1 MPITIIEIKAH
12 CDDQDKIRDIL
23 KEERADFKGLDIQT
37 DTYFRVPH
45 GRLKLREGNIENN
58 LIHYDRQDKEGP
70 KQSNVLLYK
79 SAPDSNL
86 KGILMKALGVLV
98 VVEKK
103 REIYFID
110 NIKFHIDTVARLGE
124 FIEIEAIDEDGSIG
138 KERLQAQCEQY
149 LTKFSIH
156 KNDLIDCSY
165 SDLFWS
171 EDENE

>member
-1 MPITIIEIKAH
+1 MPITIIEIKAR
-12 CDDQDKIRDIL
+12 CSEQEKIRDIL
-23 KEERADFKGLDIQT
+23 KGEGADFKGLDIQT

-58 LIHYDRQDKEGP
+58 LIHYDRPDQEGP
-70 KQSNVLLYK
+70 KQSNVLLYR
-79 SAPDSNL
+79 SNPGSNL

-138 KERLQAQCEQY
+138 KERLQEQCEHY
-149 LTKFSIH
+149 LERFGVKDE
-156 KNDLIDCSY
+156 DLVDRSY
-165 SDLFWS
+165 SDLVL
-171 EDENE
+171 NK

>member
-1 MPITIIEIKAH
+1 MPITIIEIKAR
-12 CDDQDKIRDIL
+12 CSEQEKIRDIL
-23 KEERADFKGLDIQT
+23 KGEGAEFKGLDHQT

-58 LIHYDRQDKEGP
+58 LIHYDRPDQEGP
-70 KQSNVLLYK
+70 KQSSVLLYR
-79 SAPDSNL
+79 SHPESSL

-138 KERLQAQCEQY
+138 KERLQDQCESY
-149 LTKFSIH
+149 LKRFGVSDE
-156 KNDLIDCSY
+156 DLIANSY
-165 SDLFWS
+165 SDLLL
-171 EDENE
+171 NR

>member
-1 MPITIIEIKAH
+1 MPITIIEIKAR
-12 CDDQDKIRDIL
+12 CSEQEKIRDIL
-23 KEERADFKGLDIQT
+23 KGERADFKGLDIQT

-58 LIHYDRQDKEGP
+58 LIHYDRPDQEGP
-70 KQSNVLLYK
+70 KQSNVLLYR
-79 SAPDSNL
+79 STPDSNL

-110 NIKFHIDTVARLGE
+110 NIKFHIDTVAGLGE

-138 KERLQAQCEQY
+138 KQRLQGECEQY
-149 LTKFSIH
+149 LDLFGVGKD
-156 KNDLIDCSY
+156 DLIADSY
-165 SDLFWS
+165 SDLLL
-171 EDENE
+171 NK

>member
-1 MPITIIEIKAH
+1 MPITIIEIKAR
-12 CDDQDKIRDIL
+12 CNEQDKVRDIL
-23 KEERADFKGLDIQT
+23 KGEGADFKGLDIQT

-58 LIHYDRQDKEGP
+58 LIHYDRPNQEGP
-70 KQSNVLLYK
+70 KQSNVLLYR
-79 SAPDSNL
+79 SSPGSNL

-110 NIKFHIDTVARLGE
+110 NIKFHIDTVAGLGA

-138 KERLQAQCEQY
+138 KEQLQKQCEHY
-149 LTKFSIH
+149 LERFNVDEI
-156 KNDLIDCSY
+156 DLIDCSY
-165 SDLFWS
+165 SDLLLAK
-171 EDENE
+171 

>member
-1 MPITIIEIKAH
+1 MPITIIEIKA
-12 CDDQDKIRDIL
+12 CCNEQDKVREIL
-23 KEERADFKGLDIQT
+23 KGEDADFKGLDIQI

-58 LIHYDRQDKEGP
+58 LIHYDRPNQEGP
-70 KQSNVLLYK
+70 KQSNVLLYR
-79 SAPDSNL
+79 SSPGSSL

-110 NIKFHIDTVARLGE
+110 NIKFHIDTIAGLGS

-138 KERLQAQCEQY
+138 KERLNEQCEHY
-149 LTKFSIH
+149 LRRFGVDTK
-156 KNDLIDCSY
+156 DLIECSY
-165 SDLFWS
+165 SDLIL
-171 EDENE
+171 NK

>member
-1 MPITIIEIKAH
+1 MPITIIEIKAR
-12 CDDQDKIRDIL
+12 CKDQDKVRDIL
-23 KEERADFKGLDIQT
+23 KGEGADFKGLDMQT

-58 LIHYDRQDKEGP
+58 LIHYERQDQEGP

-103 REIYFID
+103 REIYFIN
-110 NIKFHIDTVARLGE
+110 NIKFHIDTLVQLGT
-124 FIEIEAIDEDGSIG
+124 FIEIEAIDENGSIG
-138 KERLQAQCEQY
+138 KENLQAQCEHY
-149 LTKFSIH
+149 LDLFDIRKD
-156 KNDLIDCSY
+156 DLIAGSY
-165 SDLFWS
+165 SDLLL
-171 EDENE
+171 NK